1 MMDDIPQDF
10 MDKDKYA
17 EGRELLNQLL
27 ITPNDNEIFMHVN
40 KTIASSNI
48 DAALYLLYIGHR
60 VRSASGMT
68 SPAQEL
74 RDFRTLLQTAA
85 ALGALVG
92 RERLLTIEKFDKL
105 WDMDS
110 WEKDS

>member
-1 MMDDIPQDF
+1 
-10 MDKDKYA
+10 
-17 EGRELLNQLL
+17 
-27 ITPNDNEIFMHVN
+27 
-40 KTIASSNI
+40 
-48 DAALYLLYIGHR
+48 
-60 VRSASGMT
+60 MT